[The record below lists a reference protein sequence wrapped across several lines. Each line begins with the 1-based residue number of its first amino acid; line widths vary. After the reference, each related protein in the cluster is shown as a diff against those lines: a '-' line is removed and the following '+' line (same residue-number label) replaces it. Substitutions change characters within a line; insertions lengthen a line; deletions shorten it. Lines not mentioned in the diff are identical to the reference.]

1 MSVQT
6 KPERRTKAAVSVSEM
21 CRLLSIS
28 RSQFYWHVKRGT
40 FHEPLKLASNGRP
53 YFTAE
58 MVEQNLTA
66 RETGIGVDG
75 EFVIFYERRSTSDV
89 SRTATVRSA
98 KRSVKAEPV
107 APSSPLA
114 DGLRS
119 LGLDVTSDQIEA
131 ALIACYPTG
140 TDGDEESNILRTV
153 FRHLKRAGV

>member
-1 MSVQT
+1 MSAQT
-6 KPERRTKAAVSVSEM
+6 KSERRVKAAVSVSEM
-21 CRLLSIS
+21 CRLLDIS

-89 SRTATVRSA
+89 SRTETVRSA
-98 KRSVKAEPV
+98 KRSVKPEPV
-107 APSSPLA
+107 VQSSPLA

-119 LGLDVTSDQIEA
+119 LGLDVTSDQIES
-131 ALIACYPTG
+131 ALTACYPTG

-153 FRHLKRAGV
+153 FRHLKRVGV